1 MFLSTGF
8 DGLVYCFFFEV
19 VSLSGAAVM
28 VKFTRMRLAVMDL

>member
-1 MFLSTGF
+1 MGWFI
-8 DGLVYCFFFEV
+8 VFFFEV